1 MLSAGCDSTGS
12 ADGGPDAGPQ
22 HAMAVAKPGGS
33 QVRLALLPP
42 NAAGATAAA
51 SGMLAVRGR
60 CIVLEAGGTSINLA
74 FATAATGWDDQ
85 AGQLRVGNR
94 SFAPGTTVAVGGALF
109 TGDPARLRWLREPA
123 AECRDRRWIV
133 ASIDPSSR

>member
-1 MLSAGCDSTGS
+1 M
-12 ADGGPDAGPQ
+12 
-22 HAMAVAKPGGS
+22 AMAKPGGS
-33 QVRLALLPP
+33 KVRLALLPP

-85 AGQLRVGNR
+85 AAQLRVGNR
-94 SFAPGTTVAVGGALF
+94 SFAPGTKIAVGGALF
-109 TGDPARLRWLREPA
+109 TGDPASLRWLREPA
-123 AECRDRRWIV
+123 AECRDRLWIV